1 MSKMSQFFLACQEEA
16 IIPNEP
22 EEYNEY
28 FNRNGCTVAYQELF
42 TKNPI
47 RGHGG
52 RAQLPGS
59 YTRPQSLPQR
69 SSSRSEIPEKEPTKT
84 ICPTEGRQGFGE
96 GVQS

>member
-16 IIPNEP
+16 IIPSEP

-52 RAQLPGS
+52 RTQLPSS

-69 SSSRSEIPEKEPTKT
+69 SSSRSEISEKESTKT
-84 ICPTEGRQGFGE
+84 VCSAEGGQGFGE